1 MQSTNERPVCHR
13 AEDLVTFLYGEAG
26 PAEAR
31 DFSAHMER
39 CEACRTEFGLFNQV
53 HKSIVTWRNEALGS
67 AAAIP
72 APVSVPA
79 AAIHQP
85 ERRLSA
91 WAALREFFAV
101 SPLWLRGATAFAGL
115 LLCVLLVFAAS
126 RLWEKPVDVVRTDN
140 PAANQQKF
148 DQAVEQEVQKR
159 LAELAQRKG
168 EQETVPVKNQ
178 ESDRGRMANNRVR
191 SKRPKGLTQ
200 EERVQLAADLGLISG
215 REEEL
220 PFVLPEEPDQ

>member
-1 MQSTNERPVCHR
+1 MQSPNERPVCHR

-39 CEACRTEFGLFNQV
+39 CEACRTEFTLFNQV
-53 HKSIVTWRNEALGS
+53 HDSIVTWRDEALGS
-67 AAAIP
+67 LAAVP
-72 APVSVPA
+72 APVPVPA
-79 AAIHQP
+79 AAIDQP

-101 SPLWLRGATAFAGL
+101 SPLWLRGATAFAGV
-115 LLCVLLVFAAS
+115 LLCLLVVFAAS
-126 RLWEKPVDVVRTDN
+126 RLWQTPAPVISQKNSVDS
-140 PAANQQKF
+140 QQNF
-148 DQAVEQEVQKR
+148 DQAVEQRVKER
-159 LAELAQRKG
+159 LAQLQKPQGQLVPPIADP
-168 EQETVPVKNQ
+168 ETNPKR
-178 ESDRGRMANNRVR
+178 SANNRP
-191 SKRPKGLTQ
+191 SLKRPKGLTQ

-220 PFVLPEEPDQ
+220 PFVLPEEPEQ

>member
-1 MQSTNERPVCHR
+1 MQSPNERPVCHR

-39 CEACRTEFGLFNQV
+39 CEACRTEFTLFNQV
-53 HKSIVTWRNEALGS
+53 HDSILTWRNEAFGSLASVPTPVPVS
-67 AAAIP
+67 AAAMD
-72 APVSVPA
+72 
-79 AAIHQP
+79 QP

-115 LLCVLLVFAAS
+115 LLCVLVAFAVS
-126 RLWEKPVDVVRTDN
+126 RLWQTPAPVRTQIN
-140 PAANQQKF
+140 PPDNQQNF
-148 DQAVEQEVQKR
+148 DQAVEQRVKER
-159 LAELAQRKG
+159 LAELQNTQ
-168 EQETVPVKNQ
+168 EQPVAPSADPQPDQK
-178 ESDRGRMANNRVR
+178 RVANNRVK

>member
-1 MQSTNERPVCHR
+1 MQSPNEKPVCHR

-53 HKSIVTWRNEALGS
+53 HKSIVTWRNHALGS
-67 AAAIP
+67 LAAVP
-72 APVSVPA
+72 APVPVPA
-79 AAIHQP
+79 ATIDQP

-101 SPLWLRGATAFAGL
+101 SPLWLRGATAFAGV
-115 LLCVLLVFAAS
+115 LLCVLVVFAAS
-126 RLWEKPVDVVRTDN
+126 RLWQTPAPVITEKD
-140 PAANQQKF
+140 PADNQQNF
-148 DQAVEQEVQKR
+148 DQAVEQRVKER
-159 LAELAQRKG
+159 LAALQKTPERPVTPIADPEPGRKR
-168 EQETVPVKNQ
+168 VP
-178 ESDRGRMANNRVR
+178 NNRVR
-191 SKRPKGLTQ
+191 SKPKGLTQ

>member
-1 MQSTNERPVCHR
+1 MQSPNERPVCHR

-31 DFSAHMER
+31 DFSAHMEG

-67 AAAIP
+67 LAALP

-79 AAIHQP
+79 AAIDQP

-115 LLCVLLVFAAS
+115 LLCVLVVFAAS
-126 RLWEKPVDVVRTDN
+126 RLWQPAPVITETT
-140 PAANQQKF
+140 PAYNRQNF
-148 DQAVEQEVQKR
+148 DQAVEKQVQVR
-159 LAELAQRKG
+159 LAELERQK
-168 EQETVPVKNQ
+168 QEDQKKVQT
-178 ESDRGRMANNRVR
+178 SDREPDPVRVANRVK